1 MSFRNKLQYF
11 LVRKLRISNKE
22 VQTLLLNKKIWVNGN
37 QTGSNVKIEPED
49 EIIYQNVILQNS
61 KVFTTIA
68 FYKPRG
74 IETTLN
80 KKINDNLASILP
92 FDDVFPIG
100 RLDKDS
106 EGLLLLSNDGRIY
119 DRILRNENKTEKEYV
134 VKVNRPFDNEFL
146 DKMVNGIEIMGK
158 TTLPC
163 MINRVDNVTFK
174 IILTQG
180 LNRQIRRMCHKLG
193 YEVTFLLRK
202 RIGNLNIE
210 NLKPLEWR
218 LIDKHE
224 IFEKRIIFD

>member
-37 QTGSNVKIEPED
+37 QTCSNVKIEPED
-49 EIIYQNVILQNS
+49 EIIYQNVILQKS

-106 EGLLLLSNDGRIY
+106 EGLLLLSNDGRLY

-146 DKMVNGIEIMGK
+146 DKMANGIEIMGK
-158 TTLPC
+158 NTLPC
-163 MINRVDNVTFK
+163 MINRVDNITFK
-174 IILTQG
+174 IILIQG
-180 LNRQIRRMCHKLG
+180 LNRQIRRMCYKLG

-202 RIGNLNIE
+202 RIGNLNIK
-210 NLKPLEWR
+210 NLKPIEWR

-224 IFEKRIIFD
+224 IFEKRIIFN